1 MKSKTTVAA
10 AVAGSALALTGIV
23 AGATVAAAD
32 PTPTPSAGPSASS
45 APSTDPKASPND
57 QGRPEDGRRGG
68 SVVSVAALAE
78 KLGLAEDKVREAL
91 QAVRQELRPD
101 RDADSAAKPSRDERQ
116 SELAKLLAE
125 KLGVAQSAVEQALTE
140 LRETA
145 QADGIAA
152 LKERLAEA
160 VKAGTLTQAE
170 ADAVVK
176 AAEAGVIPAGPG
188 RR

>member
-10 AVAGSALALTGIV
+10 AVAGGALALTGIV

-32 PTPTPSAGPSASS
+32 PTPPPSASPS
-45 APSTDPKASPND
+45 ADPRTGPND
-57 QGRPEDGRRGG
+57 QAGPGLKGRHVGF
-68 SVVSVAALAE
+68 VSASALAE
-78 KLGLAEDKVREAL
+78 KLGLDEAKVSEAL
-91 QAVRQELRPD
+91 QAAREELLPD
-101 RDADSAAKPSRDERQ
+101 READPDSRPSPEQRQ
-116 SELAKLLAE
+116 AELAKALAE
-125 KLGVAQSAVEQALTE
+125 KLGVEQSAVEKALTE
-140 LRETA
+140 LRDEA
-145 QADGIAA
+145 KADGIAA